1 MFLQAPQL
9 LIVSYHESIR
19 APCIKSGVK
28 QGCVLAPTLFGI
40 FFLLLLSDAFDS
52 FTDGVYPSLCGLRS
66 SGKGKGIKARDH
78 ALSRAQIPPSPSR

>member
-52 FTDGVYPSLCGLRS
+52 FTDGV
-66 SGKGKGIKARDH
+66 
-78 ALSRAQIPPSPSR
+78 